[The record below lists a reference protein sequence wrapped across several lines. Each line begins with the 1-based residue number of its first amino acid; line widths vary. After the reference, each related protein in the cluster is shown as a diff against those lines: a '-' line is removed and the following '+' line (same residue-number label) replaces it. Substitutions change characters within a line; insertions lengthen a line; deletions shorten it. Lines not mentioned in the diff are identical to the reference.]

1 MTTDMKISKQG
12 LQTLIDSEGS
22 KQEVYLDQ
30 AGLPTI
36 GVGHCLTRSEIS
48 SGKIELSDG
57 SIIDIRNNRISQA
70 NIKRLLQDDLISRE
84 ALINRLVKV
93 PLAQGQLDALVHFVF
108 NVGNGAF
115 KNSTLLKKLNSG
127 DYSAVS
133 HEMRKWNI
141 ITVGGQKQVSDG
153 LANRREVECSM
164 WESCKPE
171 GQVKRRTRKRSS
183 KNSKSRQ
190 KSKPTEKNSIEKP
203 VYKSKVIGAVIA
215 TASAYLVSK
224 FGIEIPAEYQATI
237 ESSIVLA
244 GLAGIGVIRRWF
256 TNTKLR

>member
-1 MTTDMKISKQG
+1 MPSDMKISDKG

-22 KQEVYLDQ
+22 EQETYIDQ

-57 SIIDIRNNRISQA
+57 SIIDMRNNRISQT

-84 ALINRLVKV
+84 KLVNRLVKV
-93 PLAQGQLDALVHFVF
+93 PLAQGQFDALVHFVF

-115 KNSTLLKKLNSG
+115 KNSTLLKKLNRG

-133 HEMRKWNI
+133 NEMRKWNI
-141 ITVGGQKQVSDG
+141 VTVAGQKQVSDG
-153 LANRREVECSM
+153 LANRREVECAM
-164 WESCKPE
+164 WESCEPE
-171 GQVKRRTRKRSS
+171 AHVKRKKRKKSS
-183 KNSKSRQ
+183 KNNQPRQRSESTVKSGSQ
-190 KSKPTEKNSIEKP
+190 KP
-203 VYKSKVIGAVIA
+203 VYKSKVIGAAIA
-215 TASAYLVSK
+215 TAAAYLVSK
-224 FGIEIPAEYQATI
+224 FGIEIPAEYQATL

-244 GLAGIGVIRRWF
+244 GLAGIGILRKWF
-256 TNTKLR
+256 TNTSIR

>member
-1 MTTDMKISKQG
+1 MKISEKG

-22 KQEVYLDQ
+22 EQETYLDQ

-57 SIIDIRNNRISQA
+57 SVIDLRNDRISQT

-84 ALINRLVKV
+84 DLVNRLVKV
-93 PLAQGQLDALVHFVF
+93 PLAQGQFDALVHFIF

-115 KNSTLLKKLNSG
+115 KNSTLLKKLNRG

-133 HEMRKWNI
+133 NEIRKWNI
-141 ITVGGQKQVSDG
+141 VTVAGQKQVSDG

-164 WESCKPE
+164 WESCEPE
-171 GQVKRRTRKRSS
+171 VQIKRKTRKRSS
-183 KNSKSRQ
+183 KSNKLRQ
-190 KSKPTEKNSIEKP
+190 KSKSSVKSGEKP
-203 VYKSKVIGAVIA
+203 VYKSKVIGAAIA
-215 TASAYLVSK
+215 TAAAYLVSK
-224 FGIEIPAEYQATI
+224 FGIEIPVEYQATL

-244 GLAGIGVIRRWF
+244 GLGGIGILRKWF
-256 TNTKLR
+256 TNTSIR

>member
-1 MTTDMKISKQG
+1 MSSDMKISEKG

-22 KQEVYLDQ
+22 EQETYLDQ

-57 SIIDIRNNRISQA
+57 SMIDLRNNRISQT

-84 ALINRLVKV
+84 DLVNRLVKV
-93 PLAQGQLDALVHFVF
+93 PLAQGQFDALVHFVF

-115 KNSTLLKKLNSG
+115 KNSTLLKKLNGG

-133 HEMRKWNI
+133 NEIRKWNI
-141 ITVGGQKQVSDG
+141 VTVAGQKQVSDG

-164 WESCKPE
+164 WESCEPE
-171 GQVKRRTRKRSS
+171 AQVKRKTRKRSS
-183 KNSKSRQ
+183 KSNKSRQ
-190 KSKPTEKNSIEKP
+190 KSKSSVKSGEKP
-203 VYKSKVIGAVIA
+203 VYKSKVIGAAIA
-215 TASAYLVSK
+215 TAAAYLVSK
-224 FGIEIPAEYQATI
+224 FGIEIPVEYQATL

-244 GLAGIGVIRRWF
+244 GLGGIGILRKWF
-256 TNTKLR
+256 TNTSIR